1 MSAHPMLAPDA
12 AIALGIASTAMPFAR
27 TPDDEVERW
36 LRVLRLHGQVGI
48 ALQAIGVSEVPLA
61 GADEGTGHAAGSAAA
76 AASAVTVGNPGNPGN
91 PGSAGNAERADR
103 DAVTRVTEHAVRI
116 ADERHQ
122 RALTTTDILLA
133 VMHVYGEGFDRVL
146 QVHGTDREEVLERLA
161 AA

>member
-1 MSAHPMLAPDA
+1 MSARPMLAPDA

-61 GADEGTGHAAGSAAA
+61 GAHDGTDHAARGARGAGSGGDA
-76 AASAVTVGNPGNPGN
+76 G
-91 PGSAGNAERADR
+91 GSAGTGASAAGADR
-103 DAVTRVTEHAVRI
+103 DAVARVTEHAVRI
-116 ADERHQ
+116 ADERHE

-133 VMHVYGEGFDRVL
+133 VMHVYGEDFDRVL
-146 QVHGTDREEVLERLA
+146 RVHGTDRKEVLERLA

>member
-1 MSAHPMLAPDA
+1 MSARPLLAPDA

-61 GADEGTGHAAGSAAA
+61 GADEGSEHG
-76 AASAVTVGNPGNPGN
+76 AASA
-91 PGSAGNAERADR
+91 SASDHG
-103 DAVTRVTEHAVRI
+103 DAVARVTEHAVRI
-116 ADERHQ
+116 AEERDR

-133 VMHVYGEGFDRVL
+133 VMHVYGEDFDRVL
-146 QVHGTDREEVLERLA
+146 QEHGTDRKEVLERLGDA
-161 AA
+161 

>member
-1 MSAHPMLAPDA
+1 VSARPLLAPDA

-61 GADEGTGHAAGSAAA
+61 GADEGSGQGAHSAAG
-76 AASAVTVGNPGNPGN
+76 
-91 PGSAGNAERADR
+91 ADHG
-103 DAVTRVTEHAVRI
+103 DAVARVTEHAVRI
-116 ADERHQ
+116 AEERDQ

-133 VMHVYGEGFDRVL
+133 VMHVYGEDFDRVL
-146 QVHGTDREEVLERLA
+146 QEHGTDRKEVLERLGDT
-161 AA
+161 

>member
-1 MSAHPMLAPDA
+1 VSARPVLAPDA

-61 GADEGTGHAAGSAAA
+61 AGEEGSPEHATDSAAA
-76 AASAVTVGNPGNPGN
+76 A
-91 PGSAGNAERADR
+91 DR
-103 DAVTRVTEHAVRI
+103 GDAVTRVTEHAVRI
-116 ADERHQ
+116 AAERNQ

-133 VMHVYGEGFDRVL
+133 VMHVYGEDFDRVL
-146 QVHGTDREEVLERLA
+146 QEHGTDRNEVLERLGA
-161 AA
+161 ANA

>member
-1 MSAHPMLAPDA
+1 VSAHATLAPDA

-36 LRVLRLHGQVGI
+36 LRVLRLNGQVGI
-48 ALQAIGVSEVPLA
+48 ALQALGVSEVPLA
-61 GADEGTGHAAGSAAA
+61 GSGEDFGHGSGEDSGHGSGHMGAAAG
-76 AASAVTVGNPGNPGN
+76 PGP
-91 PGSAGNAERADR
+91 AGTEGVDR
-103 DAVTRVTEHAVRI
+103 DAVARVTEHAVRI

-133 VMHVYGEGFDRVL
+133 VMHVYGEDFDRVL
-146 QVHGTDREEVLERLA
+146 QVHGTDRQEVLERLA

>member
-1 MSAHPMLAPDA
+1 VSARPLLAPDA

-61 GADEGTGHAAGSAAA
+61 GAEEGSEHAAQG
-76 AASAVTVGNPGNPGN
+76 G
-91 PGSAGNAERADR
+91 AGADHG
-103 DAVTRVTEHAVRI
+103 DAVARVTEAAVRI
-116 ADERHQ
+116 AEEREQ

-133 VMHVYGEGFDRVL
+133 VMYVYGEDFDRVL
-146 QVHGTDREEVLERLA
+146 QEHGTDRKEVLERLGDGLGDA
-161 AA
+161 

>member
-1 MSAHPMLAPDA
+1 VSARPLLAPDA

-61 GADEGTGHAAGSAAA
+61 GADEGSERG
-76 AASAVTVGNPGNPGN
+76 AASA
-91 PGSAGNAERADR
+91 AGTDHG
-103 DAVTRVTEHAVRI
+103 DAVARVTEHAVRI
-116 ADERHQ
+116 AEERDR

-133 VMHVYGEGFDRVL
+133 VMHVYGEDFDRVL
-146 QVHGTDREEVLERLA
+146 QEHGTDRTEVLERLGDA
-161 AA
+161 